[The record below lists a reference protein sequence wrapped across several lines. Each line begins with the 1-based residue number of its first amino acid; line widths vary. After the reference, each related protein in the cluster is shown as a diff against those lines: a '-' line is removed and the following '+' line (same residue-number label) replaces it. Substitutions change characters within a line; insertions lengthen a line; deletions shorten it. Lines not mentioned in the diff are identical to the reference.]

1 MEISQMPSRLRLRV
15 VLPLLGIG
23 ALAVSQA
30 ALASIRPHAPL
41 SGRLAARPAFMTRA
55 AVDSKTPVLFWS
67 DVSTDAVYLVDANNI
82 SGPALGK
89 ITDGT
94 QSPAGIAV
102 DAKGVLYVAT
112 AGGLLLYQ
120 PGALHP
126 FRTITDPEGRP
137 GGVAIGADGTLAVT
151 FGGGIFK
158 NGVVDV
164 FDKGSATPTRRIPV
178 SLNGEDALFMSG
190 VSVDSSDN
198 VYLSLHHYPDGPAGV
213 FKFAPGSTHG
223 STIKIPPG
231 TLGGIDAKGNIY
243 IGLTTEIDVYVPG
256 ARTPFRR
263 VTNGLAS
270 VSSFTVNPDGSL
282 FVPNAAHYVGGIPTS
297 GNLVEFA
304 ANGSSPNAT
313 RQASDDTNPQAT
325 ALRPASR

>member
-1 MEISQMPSRLRLRV
+1 MHFRAPHLPIALV
-15 VLPLLGIG
+15 GVGVLAAAQAVG
-23 ALAVSQA
+23 ASMLPRP
-30 ALASIRPHAPL
+30 ALS
-41 SGRLAARPAFMTRA
+41 SRLAALPAFTTRV
-55 AVDSKTPVLFWS
+55 AVDRKTPVLFWS
-67 DVSTDAVYLVDANNI
+67 DAATSAVYLVDANNI
-82 SGPALGK
+82 SGPAIGK
-89 ITDGT
+89 ITDGI

-112 AGGLLLYQ
+112 AGGLLLYK

-126 FRTITDPEGRP
+126 FRTITDPQGRP
-137 GGVAIGADGTLAVT
+137 GGVAVGADGTLAVT

-178 SLNGEDALFMSG
+178 SLDGEDAVITSG
-190 VSVDSSDN
+190 VAVDSSDN

-213 FKFAPGSTHG
+213 FKFALGSTHG
-223 STIKIPPG
+223 VLIKIPAG
-231 TLGGIDAKGNIY
+231 TIGGIDASGNIY
-243 IGLTTEIDVYVPG
+243 VGLGTEIDVFAAG

-263 VTNGLAS
+263 ITNGLVS
-270 VSSFTVNPDGSL
+270 VSSFTVNPGGSL
-282 FVPNAAHYVGGIPTS
+282 FVPNAGHYVGGIPTS

-325 ALRPASR
+325 ALRPATP

>member
-1 MEISQMPSRLRLRV
+1 MHFRASHVPI
-15 VLPLLGIG
+15 
-23 ALAVSQA
+23 ALAGVGVLAAAQA
-30 ALASIRPHAPL
+30 VGASMLPHPALS
-41 SGRLAARPAFMTRA
+41 SRLAAAPAFMTRA
-55 AVDSKTPVLFWS
+55 AVDRKTPVLLWS
-67 DVSTDAVYLVDANNI
+67 DAATNAVYLVDANNI
-82 SGPALGK
+82 SGPAIGK
-89 ITDGT
+89 VTDGI

-112 AGGLLLYQ
+112 AGGVLLYQ

-137 GGVAIGADGTLAVT
+137 GGVAVGADGTLAVT

-164 FDKGSATPTRRIPV
+164 FDKGSVTMTRRIPV
-178 SLNGEDALFMSG
+178 SLNGEDALSMSG
-190 VSVDSSDN
+190 VAVDSSDN

-223 STIKIPPG
+223 VPLRIPAGTI
-231 TLGGIDAKGNIY
+231 GGIDANGNIY
-243 IGLTTEIDVYVPG
+243 VGLGTEIDVFAAG

-263 VTNGLAS
+263 ITNGLVS

-282 FVPNAAHYVGGIPTS
+282 FVPNTAHYLGGQPVS
-297 GNLVEFA
+297 GNLVAFA
-304 ANGSSPNAT
+304 ANGSTPIGVRA
-313 RQASDDTNPQAT
+313 ASDDANPQST
-325 ALRPASR
+325 ALRPAAR